1 MIYKWLG
8 GPVLMAGVLG
18 LFIRRN
24 WNRHEAE
31 RLLHEKETGF
41 PDQL

>member
-1 MIYKWLG
+1 
-8 GPVLMAGVLG
+8 MAGGLG
-18 LFIRRN
+18 FAIRRH